1 MRILIVG
8 HYALLRDGLG
18 ILVREVSE
26 AVETVQAETPDDIAG
41 AVAAE
46 RFDLA
51 LLDLGLPETDGAV
64 SVRTLRAQAP
74 DLPVVVI
81 ATSERWSDA
90 CAAIDAGARG
100 YIPKSASSAIMIAA
114 LRLVLSGGVY
124 VPPLMGHGISPQRAV
139 ERPTISERET
149 SISDRRLTRRQQE
162 VLNWLVRGHSNKQI
176 AQQLGL
182 SEGTVKIHIAAIL
195 RAYQVSN
202 RTQAV
207 IAAGASLAGPAT
219 PRH

>member
-18 ILVREVSE
+18 ILIREVSE
-26 AVETVQAETPDDIAG
+26 TVETVQAETLDDIAC
-41 AVAAE
+41 AVAGE

-51 LLDLGLPETDGAV
+51 LLDLDLPEADSAISVGA
-64 SVRTLRAQAP
+64 LRARAP
-74 DLPVVVI
+74 ELPVVVI
-81 ATSERWSDA
+81 ATSERWTEA

-114 LRLVLSGGVY
+114 VRLVLSGGVY
-124 VPPLMGHGISPQRAV
+124 VPPLMGHGNPLQRAV
-139 ERPTISERET
+139 ENTTISERET
-149 SISDRRLTRRQQE
+149 SLSDRKLTPRQQE
-162 VLNWLVRGHSNKQI
+162 VLNWLARGHSNKQI

-195 RAYQVSN
+195 RAYQVNN

-207 IAAGASLAGPAT
+207 IAAGALSGGPA
-219 PRH
+219 PRRH